1 MLSFD
6 ITDRHIRIVKGS
18 ESRGRVKL
26 VSATTIDLKEGIIVN
41 GHVKDI
47 PQIATIISD
56 ELKGRKMQDSEAVIS
71 ISSNLV
77 IFRELAVPKAKSQ
90 QQLQSMVQNQ
100 MQHTM
105 GVGDDYSI
113 SYTIAGEA
121 DQDGTKALRVLATAC
136 PFEVVK
142 AFRKVFS
149 MLSISLRSVAVA
161 CNTISRIV
169 YSDKKLAMKMP
180 LLLVQIDRNFLS
192 LNLYENNTLTF
203 SRFTSIDAADY
214 DSPDDYVFEA
224 VNENIFRMFQF
235 QRAQNPDDPIQNV
248 IFYGETTEYIRLTQ
262 ELEKQDVTTSLLGVP
277 SSVGGYENFDFQ
289 SYANAIGAMFK
300 SNRDIE
306 RINLLEVD
314 ASSGRAESGA
324 SFAIGW
330 AGAALLSA
338 AIIGGIMAFFMIR
351 VSQMESDIKIIQDWL
366 DSPETASKIA
376 LVDAAQARVDKIGLY
391 GGEIK
396 LASDNFATMPIVTT
410 EVWDSINANQEGEDG
425 EHDAY
430 IDTLSYNNGL
440 WTIECTSV
448 DDPEG
453 PSRFVQN
460 MYEQDIFREIIYTD
474 YVKEDLTEETADT
487 GTSRYVGEI
496 IYKFS
501 LSFIMPPNLTPD
513 EQAALEAAEAEED
526 GAESGEED
534 ETDTEEDETDTEDNN
549 EEVTE

>member
-18 ESRGRVKL
+18 ESRGKVRL
-26 VSATTIDLKEGIIVN
+26 TSATTIDLKEGIIVN

-47 PQIATIISD
+47 PQMATIISD
-56 ELKGRKMQDSEAVIS
+56 ELKSRKMQDSEAVIS

-77 IFRELAVPKAKSQ
+77 IFRELPIPKAKGQ
-90 QQLQSMVQNQ
+90 QQLLTMVQNQ

-113 SYTIAGEA
+113 SYTIAGEIEE
-121 DQDGTKALRVLATAC
+121 DGAKALRILATAC

-180 LLLVQIDRNFLS
+180 LLLVQIDKNFLS

-203 SRFTSIDAADY
+203 SRFTSIEAADY
-214 DSPDDYVFEA
+214 DNPDDYVFEA

-262 ELEKQDVTTSLLGVP
+262 ELEKQDVATSLLGVP

-314 ASSGRAESGA
+314 ASQGKVESGA
-324 SFAIGW
+324 SFAVGW
-330 AGAALLSA
+330 AGAGLLSA
-338 AIIGGIMAFFMIR
+338 AIIGGIFAFFTIR
-351 VSQMESDIKIIQDWL
+351 IGQIDDQIATIDEWL
-366 DSPETASKIA
+366 NSPETAKKIA
-376 LVDAAQARVDKIGLY
+376 LVDQGQARLDNLALYASDIKI
-391 GGEIK
+391 
-396 LASDNFATMPIVTT
+396 ASDNFITWPEVTT
-410 EVWDSINANQEGEDG
+410 EVVEAINANEEGEDG
-425 EHDAY
+425 ILDAY
-430 IDTLSYNNGL
+430 VDKLGYSNGM
-440 WTIECTSV
+440 WSISCTAEDS
-448 DDPEG
+448 EG

-460 MYEQDIFREIIYTD
+460 MYEQDIFREIIYTEYSKAD
-474 YVKEDLTEETADT
+474 YTEEDGADSSNEYA
-487 GTSRYVGEI
+487 GQVVYE
-496 IYKFS
+496 FD
-501 LSFIMPPNLTPD
+501 LSFIMPPVLTPD
-513 EQAALEAAEAEED
+513 EEAAAEAAEKAEE
-526 GAESGEED
+526 AAD
-534 ETDTEEDETDTEDNN
+534 EPAVTTAVTTTQ
-549 EEVTE
+549 EVNG

>member
-6 ITDRHIRIVKGS
+6 ITDRHIRRVKGA
-18 ESRGRVKL
+18 EARGHVRL
-26 VSATTIDLKEGIIVN
+26 SSAATIDLKEGIIVN

-47 PQIATIISD
+47 PQMATIISD
-56 ELKGRKMQDSEAVIS
+56 ELKGHKMTDNEAVIS

-77 IFRELAVPKAKSQ
+77 IFRELHIPKAKGQ
-90 QQLQSMVQNQ
+90 QQLLTMVQNQ

-113 SYTIAGEA
+113 SYTIAGEVEEE
-121 DQDGTKALRVLATAC
+121 GTTALRILATAC

-149 MLSISLRSVAVA
+149 MLSISLKSVAVA

-180 LLLVQIDRNFLS
+180 LLLVQIDQNFLS

-203 SRFTSIDAADY
+203 SRFTSIDPSDY

-248 IFYGETTEYIRLTQ
+248 IFYGETTEYIRMTA
-262 ELEKQDVTTSLLGVP
+262 ELEKQDVTASLLGIP

-300 SNRDIE
+300 SNREIE

-314 ASSGRAESGA
+314 ASQGKVESGA
-324 SFAIGW
+324 SFAVGW
-330 AGAALLSA
+330 AGAGLLSA
-338 AIIGGIMAFFMIR
+338 ALVFGVFAFFAMRI
-351 VSQMESDIKIIQDWL
+351 SQYNTEIKDIQTWL
-366 DSPETASKIA
+366 DSPETAHKIA
-376 LVDAAQARVDKIGLY
+376 LVDEAQARVNNLVLY
-391 GGEIK
+391 GNDIK
-396 LASDNFATMPIVTT
+396 IASDNFSTWPEVTD
-410 EVWDSINANQEGEDG
+410 EVYQQILANENGEDG
-425 EHDAY
+425 EIDAHV
-430 IDTLSYNNGL
+430 DTLSYADGK
-440 WTIECTSV
+440 WSIELTAEDS
-448 DDPEG
+448 EG

-460 MYEQDIFREIIYTD
+460 LHEQDIFREIVYTGYTLVD
-474 YVKEDLTEETADT
+474 KTEEQPDEYN
-487 GTSRYVGEI
+487 RDPYIGEI
-496 IYKFS
+496 VYQFT
-501 LSFIMPPNLTPD
+501 LQFVMPPVLTT
-513 EQAALEAAEAEED
+513 EEEAAAEAAEKA
-526 GAESGEED
+526 AQD
-534 ETDTEEDETDTEDNN
+534 EANGITTTTAATTTAQ
-549 EEVTE
+549 EVTQ